1 MLFLRKITLRDLI
14 SCKLKQGFRL
24 RRSRVEDKT

>member
-14 SCKLKQGFRL
+14 SCELKRVFRL
-24 RRSRVEDKT
+24 RRLDRG